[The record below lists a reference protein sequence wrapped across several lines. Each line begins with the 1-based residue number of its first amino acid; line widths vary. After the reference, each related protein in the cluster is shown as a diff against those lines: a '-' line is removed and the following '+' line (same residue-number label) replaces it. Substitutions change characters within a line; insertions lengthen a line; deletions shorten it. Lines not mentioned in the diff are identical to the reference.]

1 MKITIDRAVL
11 DQALKALEAATPV
24 KAKDPQM
31 QADAIVALREALAQP
46 QQEPAWWHAVENI
59 LDEYGLQAID
69 FVADFK
75 AALALAQ
82 PQQEPVA
89 VYQVKQSIGESV
101 WCDVSKAEFDALVYF
116 GVTKR
121 AVYTSPPAREPL
133 THGDL
138 DLCRQWFGCIQD
150 TNPSYIGRND
160 CALAAK
166 LYTRLGL
173 PIPKELQ
180 GFSANGIKDTP

>member
-1 MKITIDRAVL
+1 MSKITIDHSVL
-11 DQALKALEAATPV
+11 EKALQALESMAKTLAEHEDQTTFNEDEAM
-24 KAKDPQM
+24 K
-31 QADAIVALREALAQP
+31 ALRE
-46 QQEPAWWHAVENI
+46 
-59 LDEYGLQAID
+59 
-69 FVADFK
+69 
-75 AALALAQ
+75 ALAQ

-101 WCDVSKAEFDALVYF
+101 WCDVSKAEFDASVYF